1 MFSPQDWALA
11 ILIWHAE
18 HGRELAHQRL
28 APDALE
34 RYLSHVDR
42 LEALEVNR
50 ESMRTIAQTQIEF
63 LRWSSF
69 EHFSNELQREH
80 GLPLETLGEV
90 AQAILEARDDAFIR
104 DNDLSPLRA
113 EERRTV
119 RYHSQ
124 EDLLH
129 FARAI
134 YPQFAG
140 DETNRRVGAVELL
153 VSFALE
159 RQERDGQV
167 VFLPAEAY
175 GFKEVAPHTREHDLL
190 DLVRE
195 GVVTIDVLGD
205 TGPEEEEEHHAIPH
219 SDERQ

>member
-18 HGRELAHQRL
+18 HGRELAHERL

-34 RYLSHVDR
+34 RYRSNLDR
-42 LEALEVNR
+42 LAALDVNS
-50 ESMRTIAQTQIEF
+50 ESMRSIAQTQIEL
-63 LRWSSF
+63 LRWSSS
-69 EHFSNELQREH
+69 EHFSDELQREY
-80 GLPLETLGEV
+80 GLQFETLGEV
-90 AQAILEARDDAFIR
+90 AQAILDARDDAFIG
-104 DNDLSPLRA
+104 DNDVSPLGA
-113 EERRTV
+113 DERRTV

-134 YPQFAG
+134 YPQLAG
-140 DETNRRVGAVELL
+140 DETNRDVGAVELL

-167 VFLPAEAY
+167 IFLPAEAY
-175 GFKEVAPHTREHDLL
+175 GFAEVAPHTREHDLL

-195 GVVTIDVLGD
+195 GAVTIDVLGD
-205 TGPEEEEEHHAIPH
+205 TGPEEEEERDAIPH
-219 SDERQ
+219 PDER